1 MLYKCGDLRWDDSLD
16 LPPQAVIKAA
26 TNWWGAKDEEKIFSD
41 FFFVSSTFQ
50 NVTHIQRNNED
61 Y

>member
-41 FFFVSSTFQ
+41 FFLSHLLSKT
-50 NVTHIQRNNED
+50 
-61 Y
+61 